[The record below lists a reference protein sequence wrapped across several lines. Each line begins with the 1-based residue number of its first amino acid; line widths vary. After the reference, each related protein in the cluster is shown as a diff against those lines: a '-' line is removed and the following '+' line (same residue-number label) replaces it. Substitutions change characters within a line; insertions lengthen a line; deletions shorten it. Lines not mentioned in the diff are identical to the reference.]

1 MLTPNT
7 IHDLHAQMG
16 RNLYEQGRKVKWL
29 FDTAVSFENGTWPSF
44 DDEVAMEKKKLRE
57 AGVLNLDLTP
67 AQEYQAWTNKSY
79 NRYLDKG
86 LYDIQLRQWLAV
98 LRDHF
103 GPDKMMDHILIMESE
118 ADKENKQ
125 GMYDRVLDFLDLPPH
140 DLSQGGTKEIKDL
153 HVRMYDHAMSA
164 ETREDLEAF
173 FRPHNARLHELLSPL
188 GVEISWA
195 KRAHQE
201 ISSMASVS
209 ASLPTD

>member
-1 MLTPNT
+1 
-7 IHDLHAQMG
+7 MG
-16 RNLYEQGRKVKWL
+16 RNEYEQGSKDKWL
-29 FDTAVSFENGTWPSF
+29 FNTAVSFENGTWPSF
-44 DDEVAMEKKKLRE
+44 DDDVAMEKKKLRE

-79 NRYLDKG
+79 NRYLAKG

-118 ADKENKQ
+118 ADRENKQ
-125 GMYDRVLDFLDLPPH
+125 GMYDRVLDFLDLPPF
-140 DLSQGGTKEIKDL
+140 DLSQGGTEDL
-153 HVRMYDHAMSA
+153 WRRTKAQEYNIRSYDHAMSA
-164 ETREDLEAF
+164 KTREDLEAF

-195 KRAHQE
+195 KQAYLEMQR
-201 ISSMASVS
+201 
-209 ASLPTD
+209 

>member
-1 MLTPNT
+1 MN
-7 IHDLHAQMG
+7 M
-16 RNLYEQGRKVKWL
+16 
-29 FDTAVSFENGTWPSF
+29 TAAE
-44 DDEVAMEKKKLRE
+44 
-57 AGVLNLDLTP
+57 
-67 AQEYQAWTNKSY
+67 EYQAWKQFTWS
-79 NRYLDKG
+79 RYIAQG
-86 LYDIQLRQWLAV
+86 LYHIQLRQWLAV

-140 DLSQGGTKEIKDL
+140 DLSQGGTKEIKDV
-153 HVRMYDHAMSA
+153 HVRTYDHAMSA

-195 KRAHQE
+195 KQAYLEMQQ
-201 ISSMASVS
+201 
-209 ASLPTD
+209 